1 MSSIKYVTP
10 WIGTRSYLYTY
21 NIWKIYM
28 YVWYCYICD
37 VDVNMSFLLY
47 ELINDIFC
55 SAEWKDFLIIVS
67 IYIQLINTKKYKNT
81 RYIEIIRWRL
91 FLRWSKN
98 GQGSIC
104 GRVRV
109 SFGHAVL
116 DVTNRTEFSNF
127 HFFQKFTKF
136 QSWTFRVLK

>member
-1 MSSIKYVTP
+1 
-10 WIGTRSYLYTY
+10 
-21 NIWKIYM
+21 M

-91 FLRWSKN
+91 FFTMVKIMDR
-98 GQGSIC
+98 GQFVGVSGS
-104 GRVRV
+104 
-109 SFGHAVL
+109 VL
-116 DVTNRTEFSNF
+116 AMQF
-127 HFFQKFTKF
+127 
-136 QSWTFRVLK
+136 